1 MWKMREQGTWGD
13 HLTLQAMANLM
24 MRPIW
29 VITDSAHESSS
40 VMHIS
45 PIDAVSPEEWDEP
58 VHVVHY
64 GERHYEAIEPTLEA
78 TKPAFEATKDEA

>member
-1 MWKMREQGTWGD
+1 MREQGTWGD

-40 VMHIS
+40 AMHIN
-45 PIDAVSPEEWDEP
+45 PTDAVSPEEWGEP
-58 VHVVHY
+58 VQVVHY
-64 GERHYEAIEPTLEA
+64 GERHYEATEPAPEA
-78 TKPAFEATKDEA
+78 TKPAPETTKDEA